1 MDLEF
6 GHDDNLWFLKT
17 KIIDIEHDSIGTDFR
32 LFYENE
38 EIEVD
43 ETLPI
48 SQVFDVEKPI
58 EIKALLPKA
67 AQILVRNQKANCKLL
82 VGKGENMKIFE
93 PRTGSA
99 AEPVTLEPIG
109 SVSNIIFPTRYW
121 FEFVYIRTSFLFSV
135 TIIAAMMT

>member
-1 MDLEF
+1 MVNSLDLAF
-6 GHDDNLWFLKT
+6 GHDDNLWFLKN
-17 KIIDIEHDSIGTDFR
+17 KIIDNGRFGTDFR

-109 SVSNIIFPTRYW
+109 SVSNIIFPTRY
-121 FEFVYIRTSFLFSV
+121 
-135 TIIAAMMT
+135 

>member
-6 GHDDNLWFLKT
+6 GRDDNLWFLKT
-17 KIIDIEHDSIGTDFR
+17 KIIDNGSFGTDFR

-43 ETLPI
+43 ESLPI

-58 EIKALLPKA
+58 EIRALLPKA
-67 AQILVRNQKANCKLL
+67 AQILVRNQKVNCKLL

-99 AEPVTLEPIG
+99 EPVTLEPVG
-109 SVSNIIFPTRYW
+109 KVSNII
-121 FEFVYIRTSFLFSV
+121 
-135 TIIAAMMT
+135 